1 MKSTSGAIERNRHV
15 APKASFQRRLALSLG
30 ITAAFVLVEAAAGL
44 FANSLALLTDA
55 AHNLTD
61 VLALALTW
69 YALRVQRRPAGA
81 MNTYGNHRAGILV
94 ALVNSTTLVLI
105 SLGVFYEAY
114 QRLLAPPEVVPQVL
128 VLVGTLA
135 VIVNLTTAL
144 LIRRRG
150 ETDLNVRAAFLH
162 LMGDV
167 ASTAAAVVA
176 GVVIYFTG
184 ANWLDSMAS
193 VFIGLLI
200 LYNAWG
206 ILRESVNILLEFTPR
221 DVDMNRM
228 VGDMLRIEGVQGVH
242 DLHVWSLTKNLR
254 TMSAHVLTDDVSL
267 SAGSRIQ
274 RELNALLAV
283 QYGITHATL
292 QLECA
297 NCGPEGLYCGLEG
310 SDDVHAHH

>member
-1 MKSTSGAIERNRHV
+1 MGRHRGV
-15 APKASFQRRLALSLG
+15 APENSLQRRLALSLV
-30 ITAAFVLVEAAAGL
+30 ITGAFVLVEAAAGL
-44 FANSLALLTDA
+44 VANSLALITDA

-69 YALRVQRRPAGA
+69 SALRVQTRPAGA

-114 QRLLAPPEVVPQVL
+114 RRLLTPPEVVPQVL
-128 VLVGTLA
+128 VLVGSLA
-135 VIVNLTTAL
+135 VVVNLATAL

-162 LMGDV
+162 LAGDV

-176 GVVIYFTG
+176 GVLIYYTG
-184 ANWLDSMAS
+184 ANWLDSLAS
-193 VFIGLLI
+193 AFIGVLI
-200 LYNAWG
+200 LKSAWG
-206 ILRESVNILLEFTPR
+206 IMRESINILLEFTPR
-221 DVDMNRM
+221 DVDMTRM
-228 VGDMLRIEGVQGVH
+228 VGDMLRIPGVQGVH

-254 TMSAHVLTDDVSL
+254 TMSAHVLTDDVSIR
-267 SAGSRIQ
+267 AGSQMQ
-274 RELNALLAV
+274 RERNALLAV
-283 QYGITHATL
+283 QYGIAHATL

-297 NCGPEGLYCGLEG
+297 NCGPEGLYCSLDG
-310 SDDVHAHH
+310 SGDVHAPY

>member
-1 MKSTSGAIERNRHV
+1 VVGPR
-15 APKASFQRRLALSLG
+15 ASIQSRLALSLG
-30 ITAAFVLVEAAAGL
+30 ITAGFVIVEAAAGF

-69 YALRVQRRPAGA
+69 YALRIQQRPAGA
-81 MNTYGNHRAGILV
+81 TNTFGNHRAGILV

-114 QRLLAPPEVVPQVL
+114 RRLLAPPEVVPQVL
-128 VLVGTLA
+128 VLVGSLA
-135 VIVNLTTAL
+135 VLVNLATAL

-150 ETDLNVRAAFLH
+150 ETDLNVRAAFVH

-176 GVVIYFTG
+176 GVLIWYTG
-184 ANWLDSMAS
+184 ANWLDSIAS

-221 DVDMNRM
+221 DVDMPRM
-228 VGDMLRIEGVQGVH
+228 VGDMLRIDGVQGVH
-242 DLHVWSLTKNLR
+242 DLHVWSLTRNLR
-254 TMSAHVLTDDVSL
+254 TMSAHILTDDVSL

-283 QYGITHATL
+283 QYGIAHATL
-292 QLECA
+292 QLECVD
-297 NCGPEGLYCGLEG
+297 CGPEGLYCGLEG
-310 SDDVHAHH
+310 NDDAPTHH

>member
-1 MKSTSGAIERNRHV
+1 
-15 APKASFQRRLALSLG
+15 LG
-30 ITAAFVLVEAAAGL
+30 ITAVFVLVEAAAGL

-55 AHNLTD
+55 AHNFTD

-69 YALRVQRRPAGA
+69 YALRIQRRPAGA

-114 QRLLAPPEVVPQVL
+114 QRLLAPPEVLPQVL
-128 VLVGTLA
+128 VLVGSLA

-176 GVVIYFTG
+176 GVFIYYTG
-184 ANWLDSMAS
+184 ANWLDPLAS

-200 LYNAWG
+200 IYNAWG
-206 ILRESVNILLEFTPR
+206 ILRESVSILLEFTPR
-221 DVDMNRM
+221 DVDMTRM
-228 VGDMLRIEGVQGVH
+228 VGDMLRINGVQGVH

-283 QYGITHATL
+283 QYGIAHATL
-292 QLECA
+292 QLECV

-310 SDDVHAHH
+310 SDDLHTHH

>member
-1 MKSTSGAIERNRHV
+1 MSRRTSTTRRPGRV
-15 APKASFQRRLALSLG
+15 APRASFQGRLALSLG
-30 ITAAFVLVEAAAGL
+30 ITAGFVLVEVVAGL
-44 FANSLALLTDA
+44 LANSLALLTDA

-69 YALRVQRRPAGA
+69 YALRIQQRPAGA

-114 QRLLAPPEVVPQVL
+114 QRLVAPREVVPQIL
-128 VLVGTLA
+128 VLVGSLA

-176 GVVIYFTG
+176 GIFIYYTG
-184 ANWLDSMAS
+184 ANWLDSIAS

-221 DVDMNRM
+221 DVDMTRM
-228 VGDMLRIEGVQGVH
+228 VEDMLRIKGVQGVH
-242 DLHVWSLTKNLR
+242 DLHVWSLTTNLR
-254 TMSAHVLTDDVSL
+254 TMSAHVLTDDVPIS
-267 SAGSRIQ
+267 SGSQIQ
-274 RELNALLAV
+274 GELNALLAIR
-283 QYGITHATL
+283 YGIDHATL
-292 QLECA
+292 QLECV

-310 SDDVHAHH
+310 SDEGHAHH

>member
-1 MKSTSGAIERNRHV
+1 MRNTTSSVGRDRGNE
-15 APKASFQRRLALSLG
+15 PKASFQGRLALSLG
-30 ITAAFVLVEAAAGL
+30 ITAGFVLVEAAAGL

-114 QRLLAPPEVVPQVL
+114 RRLLAPPEVVPQVL

-176 GVVIYFTG
+176 GVVIYYTG
-184 ANWLDSMAS
+184 ANWLDSIAS

-200 LYNAWG
+200 LFNAWG

-228 VGDMLRIEGVQGVH
+228 VGDMLLIEGVQGVH

-274 RELNALLAV
+274 RELNALLDV

-310 SDDVHAHH
+310 SHDVHAHH